1 MTTRQRPHRLE
12 KIEAAA
18 ERLAVDSRTI
28 RRRIADG
35 TITGYRVAG
44 HKAIRVDPDEVDDK
58 LMQPIPAVEQS
69 A

>member
-1 MTTRQRPHRLE
+1 MGRRQLE
-12 KIEAAA
+12 TLESAAA
-18 ERLAVDSRTI
+18 RLAVDQRTI

-44 HKAIRVDPDEVDDK
+44 RKAIRVDPVEVDDK
-58 LMQPIPAVEQS
+58 LMQPIPAVEQF